1 MKKYIVALLAMAC
14 LSAAGYAKDVRA
26 EIIQKLN
33 RNERLAFAMSDE
45 LNAITDH
52 IVDLA
57 NKQARAKKNY
67 VAYWNATLVNFMAIE
82 YSDNP
87 FVYITGRTLANVKLW
102 SDHAIKVAAGKAEPE
117 LYVMRFLTLWYYYS
131 LNELTFFME
140 KDPLR
145 FGDENLRTQ
154 LYVWAPHHKKEIREM
169 LNEFEKAEKINPTVA
184 YSKIGHHAVDLY
196 AAIGKKSKADE
207 LNRTLQRMETARKA
221 VKKQN
226 QSLERKKQS
235 VKHQVKTNMASPKKP
250 APKKTA
256 PMQWYEGV
264 YYKGGGHF

>member
-14 LSAAGYAKDVRA
+14 LSAAGYAKDVEA

-33 RNERLAFAMSDE
+33 RNERVAFAMSNE
-45 LNAITDH
+45 VNAIADH

-87 FVYITGRTLANVKLW
+87 FVYITDRTLANVKLW

-117 LYVMRFLTLWYYYS
+117 LYVMRFLTLWHYYS
-131 LNELTFFME
+131 LSERTFIPAQEPRMYSA
-140 KDPLR
+140 
-145 FGDENLRTQ
+145 ENKRT
-154 LYVWAPHHKKEIREM
+154 LFDVWAPNHKKEIREM

-184 YSKIGHHAVDLY
+184 YSTCGYNAVDLY

-207 LNRTLQRMETARKA
+207 LNRTLQRMETARMETVRKA

-226 QSLERKKQS
+226 QSLARKKQS
-235 VKHQVKTNMASPKKP
+235 VKRQVKTNMASPKN
-250 APKKTA
+250 TA
-256 PMQWYEGV
+256 PTPWYEYF

>member
-14 LSAAGYAKDVRA
+14 LSAAGYAKDVEA

-33 RNERLAFAMSDE
+33 RNERVAFAMSDE
-45 LNAITDH
+45 VNAIADH

-87 FVYITGRTLANVKLW
+87 FVYITDRTLANVKLW

-117 LYVMRFLTLWYYYS
+117 LYVMRFLTLWHYYS
-131 LNELTFFME
+131 LSERTFIPAQEPRMYSA
-140 KDPLR
+140 
-145 FGDENLRTQ
+145 ENKRT
-154 LYVWAPHHKKEIREM
+154 LFDVWAPNHKKEIREM

-184 YSKIGHHAVDLY
+184 YSTCGYNAVDLY

-235 VKHQVKTNMASPKKP
+235 VKRQVKTNMASPKN
-250 APKKTA
+250 TA
-256 PMQWYEGV
+256 PTPWYEYF